1 MTTFKKEH
9 PGTRGEN
16 QNASYRILEESIL
29 EKEPQNG
36 STGHRRPRSPPQ
48 TPQRNARRLG
58 PYAHDG
64 SRELALRS
72 PAPIGAIPGADHS
85 VVPLRGRIYMV
96 RFAERLGN
104 MPGGID
110 RRDTLKTTTQ

>member
-16 QNASYRILEESIL
+16 QNASYRILESRFWKKIRQRVT
-29 EKEPQNG
+29 PPT
-36 STGHRRPRSPPQ
+36 SSVAPPRPPSGMP
-48 TPQRNARRLG
+48 RRLG

-64 SRELALRS
+64 SRKLAFGS

-85 VVPLRGRIYMV
+85 VVPLRGRI
-96 RFAERLGN
+96 
-104 MPGGID
+104 
-110 RRDTLKTTTQ
+110 